1 MGGAEMLKRR
11 QTMSITTRLET
22 NTTMPGLIADFDAFD
37 GICDPAFDNNDEE
50 LERYCAEFRLS
61 VASDLN

>member
-1 MGGAEMLKRR
+1 
-11 QTMSITTRLET
+11 MSITTRLET